1 MNCRVFL
8 FLVVAIDGFLFVT
21 DAEERGLKDKYML
34 LFHQVG
40 EELEKERDQQEPDM
54 HAVHIGIR
62 GNDDPVIA
70 QSVQPVF
77 NVQGSLQHGCLALV
91 SGCCAGRAKYRA
103 QLMMRDEKELA
114 ERSEERRVGKECRS
128 RWSPYH

>member
-1 MNCRVFL
+1 MNYRVFL

-54 HAVHIGIR
+54 HAVHIGIHD
-62 GNDDPVIA
+62 NDNPVIA
-70 QSVQPVF
+70 QSVQPPDDTADALAAAVCHGHAAAARKMLAKF
-77 NVQGSLQHGCLALV
+77 KKTSLSAALRSYKKGYPV
-91 SGCCAGRAKYRA
+91 RRAST
-103 QLMMRDEKELA
+103 Q
-114 ERSEERRVGKECRS
+114 
-128 RWSPYH
+128 

>member
-77 NVQGSLQHGCLALV
+77 NVQGGLQQVEFFILIHDFFSQTEAVQRFSTQTEYGL
-91 SGCCAGRAKYRA
+91 
-103 QLMMRDEKELA
+103 
-114 ERSEERRVGKECRS
+114 
-128 RWSPYH
+128 